1 MNMLHLPIER
11 LADLAD
17 GVVAPSERDHLAA
30 CARCASELEA
40 YRRLVGLAAD
50 ERRRIGPPSTSWDS
64 LRKAL
69 NEEGLIAAP
78 GGAIRR
84 AASRGAWIRRVAAV
98 VALVAGGTVLGRMS
112 AGLTAREALALGSGA
127 AATGQGID
135 DGSLQN
141 VANAGAMFGSEQE
154 ALQQLE
160 RAQRAYEEAAAY
172 LAAHDSGASYGRS
185 DQYRT
190 RLAALDMASETF
202 QRALTDAPE
211 DPVINQYLLATM
223 NAREATIRRI
233 GTTLPA
239 SMRMGRF

>member
-1 MNMLHLPIER
+1 MNTLHLPIER

-17 GVVAPSERDHLAA
+17 GIAAPSERDHLAA
-30 CARCASELEA
+30 CGRCASELDA
-40 YRRLVGLAAD
+40 YRRLLLMAAD
-50 ERRRIGPPSTSWDS
+50 ERRRIGPPSTSWES
-64 LRKAL
+64 LRDVL
-69 NEEGLIAAP
+69 QGEGLIAVP
-78 GGAIRR
+78 GRPLRRPVPISVWVRR
-84 AASRGAWIRRVAAV
+84 AVAAV
-98 VALVAGGTVLGRMS
+98 AFITCGVAVGRMS
-112 AGLTAREALALGSGA
+112 AGMSARDAFTLGISAPAGSA
-127 AATGQGID
+127 SE
-135 DGSLQN
+135 GSLQN
-141 VANAGAMFGSEQE
+141 ASYTGSFGSAED
-154 ALQQLE
+154 ALEQLE
-160 RAQRAYEEAAAY
+160 RAQRAYEEAAIY
-172 LAAHDSGASYGRS
+172 LAEHDSSSTYGGS

>member
-1 MNMLHLPIER
+1 MNTLHLPIER

-17 GVVAPSERDHLAA
+17 GIAAPSERDHLAS
-30 CARCASELEA
+30 CGRCASELDA
-40 YRRLVGLAAD
+40 YRRLVVMAAD
-50 ERRRIGPPSTSWDS
+50 ERRRIGPPSTSWES
-64 LRKAL
+64 LRDAL
-69 NEEGLIAAP
+69 QGEGLIAAP
-78 GGAIRR
+78 GRPLRRPVPLSVWVRR
-84 AASRGAWIRRVAAV
+84 AVAAV
-98 VALVAGGTVLGRMS
+98 VLLASGAVAGRMS
-112 AGLTAREALALGSGA
+112 AGLTGRDAIALGSA
-127 AATGQGID
+127 APAGPVFEGSAQTVSNTGTFA
-135 DGSLQN
+135 SP
-141 VANAGAMFGSEQE
+141 E
-154 ALQQLE
+154 AALEQLE
-160 RAQRAYEEAAAY
+160 RAQRAYEEAAMY
-172 LAAHDSGASYGRS
+172 LAEHDSSSSYGRS

>member
-1 MNMLHLPIER
+1 MNTLHLPIER

-17 GVVAPSERDHLAA
+17 GIAAPAERDHLAT
-30 CARCASELEA
+30 CARCASELDA
-40 YRRLVGLAAD
+40 YRRLVVMAAD
-50 ERRRIGPPSTSWDS
+50 ERRRIGPPSTSWES
-64 LRKAL
+64 LRDAL
-69 NEEGLIAAP
+69 QGEGLIAMP
-78 GGAIRR
+78 GRPLRRPVPLSIWIRR
-84 AASRGAWIRRVAAV
+84 AVAVA
-98 VALVAGGTVLGRMS
+98 ALVAGGAIAGRLS
-112 AGLTAREALALGSGA
+112 AGLTGRDAIALGSRPA
-127 AATGQGID
+127 AESVS

-141 VANAGAMFGSEQE
+141 VSDTEPVFGSAQE
-154 ALQQLE
+154 ALEQLE
-160 RAQRAYEEAAAY
+160 RAQRAYEEAALY
-172 LAAHDSGASYGRS
+172 LSEHDSSAYGGS

>member
-1 MNMLHLPIER
+1 MNTLHLPIER

-17 GVVAPSERDHLAA
+17 GIAAPAERDHLAS
-30 CARCASELEA
+30 CGRCASELDA
-40 YRRLVGLAAD
+40 YRRLVVMAAD
-50 ERRRIGPPSTSWDS
+50 ERRRIGPPSTSWES
-64 LRKAL
+64 LRDAL
-69 NEEGLIAAP
+69 QGEGLIARP
-78 GGAIRR
+78 GHPLRRPVPLAVWVRR
-84 AASRGAWIRRVAAV
+84 AVAV
-98 VALVAGGTVLGRMS
+98 VTLVAGGAFAGRMS
-112 AGLTAREALALGSGA
+112 AGMSGREALALGGSAGA
-127 AATGQGID
+127 ESTFG
-135 DGSLQN
+135 GSLQN
-141 VANAGAMFGSEQE
+141 VSSTETVFGSPQE
-154 ALQQLE
+154 ALEQLE
-160 RAQRAYEEAAAY
+160 RAQRAYEEAATY
-172 LAAHDSGASYGRS
+172 LAEHDSSSGYGRS

>member
-1 MNMLHLPIER
+1 MNTLHLPIER

-17 GVVAPSERDHLAA
+17 GIAAPSERDHLAS
-30 CARCASELEA
+30 CGRCASELDA
-40 YRRLVGLAAD
+40 YRRLVVMAAD
-50 ERRRIGPPSTSWDS
+50 ERRRIGPPSTSWES
-64 LRKAL
+64 LRDAL
-69 NEEGLIAAP
+69 QGEGLIAAP
-78 GGAIRR
+78 GRPLRRPVPLSVWVRR
-84 AASRGAWIRRVAAV
+84 AVAAV
-98 VALVAGGTVLGRMS
+98 VLLTSGAVAGRMS
-112 AGLTAREALALGSGA
+112 AGLTGRDAIALGSA
-127 AATGQGID
+127 APAGPLFEGSAQTVSNTGTFA
-135 DGSLQN
+135 SP
-141 VANAGAMFGSEQE
+141 E
-154 ALQQLE
+154 AALEQLE
-160 RAQRAYEEAAAY
+160 RAQRAYEEAAMY
-172 LAAHDSGASYGRS
+172 LAEHDSSSSYGRS

>member
-1 MNMLHLPIER
+1 MNTLHLPIER

-17 GVVAPSERDHLAA
+17 GIAAPSERDHLAS
-30 CARCASELEA
+30 CGRCASELDA
-40 YRRLVGLAAD
+40 YRRLVVMAAD
-50 ERRRIGPPSTSWDS
+50 ERRRIGPPSTSWES
-64 LRKAL
+64 LRDAL
-69 NEEGLIAAP
+69 QGEGLIAAP
-78 GGAIRR
+78 GRPLRRPVPLSVWVRR
-84 AASRGAWIRRVAAV
+84 AIAAV
-98 VALVAGGTVLGRMS
+98 VLLTSGAVAGRMS
-112 AGLTAREALALGSGA
+112 AGLTGRDAIALGSA
-127 AATGQGID
+127 APAGPVFEGSAQTVSNTGTFA
-135 DGSLQN
+135 SP
-141 VANAGAMFGSEQE
+141 E
-154 ALQQLE
+154 AALDQLE
-160 RAQRAYEEAAAY
+160 RAQRAYEEAAMY
-172 LAAHDSGASYGRS
+172 LAEHDSSSSYGRS

>member
-1 MNMLHLPIER
+1 MNTLHLPIER

-17 GVVAPSERDHLAA
+17 GIAAPSERDHLAS
-30 CARCASELEA
+30 CGRCASELDA
-40 YRRLVGLAAD
+40 YRRLVVMAAD
-50 ERRRIGPPSTSWDS
+50 ERRRIGPPSTSWES
-64 LRKAL
+64 LRDAL
-69 NEEGLIAAP
+69 QGEGLIAAP
-78 GGAIRR
+78 GRPLRRPVPLSVWVRR
-84 AASRGAWIRRVAAV
+84 AVAAV
-98 VALVAGGTVLGRMS
+98 VLLASAAVAGRMS
-112 AGLTAREALALGSGA
+112 AGLTGRDAIALGSA
-127 AATGQGID
+127 APAGPVFEGSAQTVSNTGTFA
-135 DGSLQN
+135 SP
-141 VANAGAMFGSEQE
+141 E
-154 ALQQLE
+154 AALEQLE
-160 RAQRAYEEAAAY
+160 RAQRAYEEAAMY
-172 LAAHDSGASYGRS
+172 LAEHDSSSSYGRS

>member
-1 MNMLHLPIER
+1 MNTLHLPIER

-17 GVVAPSERDHLAA
+17 GVAAPGERDHLVA
-30 CARCASELEA
+30 CAHCARELEA
-40 YRRLVGLAAD
+40 YRRVVGLAAD
-50 ERRRIGPPSTSWDS
+50 ERRRIGPPSTSWES
-64 LRKAL
+64 LREAL
-69 NEEGLIAAP
+69 SDEGLISTP
-78 GGAIRR
+78 GRPVRR
-84 AASRGAWIRRVAAV
+84 AAPAGAWLRRAAAV
-98 VALVAGGTVLGRMS
+98 VVLVAGGAIAGRMS
-112 AGLTAREALALGSGA
+112 AGMNGLDAIALGPNSA
-127 AATGQGID
+127 QTA
-135 DGSLQN
+135 DGLLVEAS
-141 VANAGAMFGSEQE
+141 NAGAVFASEQE
-154 ALQQLE
+154 ALAQLE

-172 LAAHDSGASYGRS
+172 LAAHDSSSGYGRS

>member
-1 MNMLHLPIER
+1 MNTLHLPIER

-17 GVVAPSERDHLAA
+17 GIAAPAERDHLAT
-30 CARCASELEA
+30 CVRCASELDA
-40 YRRLVGLAAD
+40 YRRLVVLAAD
-50 ERRRIGPPSTSWDS
+50 ERRRIGPPSTSWES
-64 LRKAL
+64 LRDAL
-69 NEEGLIAAP
+69 QGEGLIAMP
-78 GGAIRR
+78 GRPLRRPVPVSTWIRR
-84 AASRGAWIRRVAAV
+84 AVAVA
-98 VALVAGGTVLGRMS
+98 ALVAGGAVAGRMS
-112 AGLTAREALALGSGA
+112 AGLTGRDALALGSAPGA
-127 AATGQGID
+127 ESVS

-141 VANAGAMFGSEQE
+141 VSNTEPVFGSAQE
-154 ALQQLE
+154 ALEQLE
-160 RAQRAYEEAAAY
+160 RAQRAYEEAALY
-172 LAAHDSGASYGRS
+172 LAEHDSSAYGGS

>member
-1 MNMLHLPIER
+1 MNTLHLPIER

-17 GVVAPSERDHLAA
+17 GIAAPSERDHLAS
-30 CARCASELEA
+30 CGRCASELDA
-40 YRRLVGLAAD
+40 YRRLVVMAAD
-50 ERRRIGPPSTSWDS
+50 ERRRIGPPSTSWES
-64 LRKAL
+64 LRDAL
-69 NEEGLIAAP
+69 QGEGLIAAP
-78 GGAIRR
+78 GRPLRRPVPLSVWVRR
-84 AASRGAWIRRVAAV
+84 AVAAV
-98 VALVAGGTVLGRMS
+98 VLLASGAVAGRMS
-112 AGLTAREALALGSGA
+112 AGLTGRDAIALGSA
-127 AATGQGID
+127 APAGPVFEGSAQTVSNTGTFA
-135 DGSLQN
+135 SP
-141 VANAGAMFGSEQE
+141 E
-154 ALQQLE
+154 AALDQLE
-160 RAQRAYEEAAAY
+160 RAQRAYEEAAMY
-172 LAAHDSGASYGRS
+172 LAEHDSSSSYGRS